1 MSPLDRRRRRRRRR
15 PTMPTVI
22 AGVVAVIALL
32 VLIGGALDV
41 GRASGT
47 YRRDVNRSY
56 VAQGAILARQSN
68 SSGAQ
73 LRALMGAMATSGRT
87 SLRRRLDTLALA
99 SSQVAASA
107 AALSPPS
114 PTVNGFAASLAA
126 RARAV
131 NEVRSAVEGLLGSAL
146 SVSRATTQIVGAGT
160 LLVQADRT
168 YADARRQFHTAPGSA
183 LLPKSVWVSD
193 PRTWESGPVQTLAQ
207 QLTTSPTLAP
217 VSRVVLL
224 PDNVRITPSAV
235 PRVTPGGPSIL
246 PPTRTLQVTAVV
258 ADEGNIAVADV
269 VASARVTTS
278 QGAADSSSA
287 LVSLVSGA
295 SETVVFPKLDVVPG
309 DTCTLTV
316 SVAPPATQADRS
328 ETSVSFNLHIAPA
341 STGKSRAS

>member
-1 MSPLDRRRRRRRRR
+1 LSPLDRRRRRRS
-15 PTMPTVI
+15 PATVI
-22 AGVVAVIALL
+22 AGLVAVIALS

-68 SSGAQ
+68 TTGAQ
-73 LRALMGAMATSGRT
+73 LRALMGDMATSGRT
-87 SLRRRLDTLALA
+87 ALRQRLDTLELA

-114 PTVNGFAASLAA
+114 PTVNGFAASLDA

-131 NEVRSAVEGLLGSAL
+131 NEVRSAVEGLLGSSL
-146 SVSRATTQIVGAGT
+146 SVSRATSRIVGAGA
-160 LLVQADRT
+160 LLVQADRA
-168 YADARRQFHTAPGSA
+168 YADARRQFQTAPGSA
-183 LLPKSVWVSD
+183 FLPRSVWVSD
-193 PRTWESGPVQTLAQ
+193 SRMWEPGPVQTLAQ

-246 PPTRTLQVTAVV
+246 PPTRTLQVTAVI
-258 ADEGNIAVADV
+258 ADEGNIAVTDV
-269 VASARVTTS
+269 VASARVTTP
-278 QGAADSSSA
+278 QGAAGRSSA
-287 LVSLVSGA
+287 LVSLSPGA
-295 SETVVFPKLDVVPG
+295 SETVVFPKLDVLPG

-328 ETSVSFNLHIAPA
+328 ETSASFNLHIAPA
-341 STGKSRAS
+341 STTKISGS